1 MLSLAY
7 SAAMLGIEGYVVRV
21 EADSAAGTPGFSII
35 GLPDRAL
42 GEARE
47 RVRAAILN
55 SGFSYPAGRL
65 LVNLSP
71 ADVRKAGPAFDLAI
85 ALALMGIDEQ
95 LDAPALQSFIA
106 LGELALDGRLQP
118 VSGILP
124 MVLGARNAG
133 FSKLIVPLRN
143 ADEAALVSGIELFAI
158 DSLRSA
164 VAVVMGHGAKW
175 RRRIASAILEPN
187 DEAVHGDLADVRG
200 QLAAKRALEI
210 AAAGGHNLLLVGPPG
225 CGKTMLARRL
235 PSILPPMSLAE
246 ALEVTKIYSV
256 AGLLLGRPGIVRA
269 RPFRFPHHTISQ
281 TALVGG
287 GALVKPG
294 EISLAHH
301 GVLFLDELP
310 EFNRSA
316 IEVMRQPL
324 EEGTVTVARAA
335 GTFTYP
341 ARFQLVA
348 SMNPCP
354 CGYRGSRGAECR
366 CDDAM
371 VAKYVG
377 KLSGPLLDRIDLQI
391 ELARV
396 PFDDMVRFD
405 DGERSASI
413 RCRVIAAREIQGTR
427 FTATALT
434 CNAEIP
440 GNAMRR
446 YCTLDEPALRLLAH
460 ASAKR
465 QFSARAL
472 DRIARVARTIA
483 DLGGNA
489 AIGSEHVAEAIAYR
503 SLERLGAYGSGA
515 SNWGIASPS
524 RNAASSPGENCK
536 PAQNAPKSP
545 YRALASSKRIS

>member
-1 MLSLAY
+1 MLSLSF
-7 SAAMLGIEGYVVRV
+7 SAAMLGMEGYVVRV
-21 EADSAAGTPGFSII
+21 EADSAPGSPAFAII

-55 SGFSYPAGRL
+55 SGFAYPAGRL

-95 LDAPALQSFIA
+95 IDRGTLRDFIA
-106 LGELALDGRLQP
+106 LGELALDGKLQP

-133 FSKLIVPLRN
+133 FTKLIVPKSN
-143 ADEAALVSGIELFAI
+143 ADEAALVDGIELYAI
-158 DSLRSA
+158 ESLQSA
-164 VAVVMGHGAKW
+164 VAVLIGNGGRW
-175 RRRIASAILEPN
+175 RRRTVPPVVDLDDQLAY
-187 DEAVHGDLADVRG
+187 GDLADVRG
-200 QLAAKRALEI
+200 QLAAKRALEV

-235 PSILPPMSLAE
+235 PSILPAMSLHE

-256 AGLLLGRPGIVRA
+256 AGLLVGRASIVQA

-287 GALVKPG
+287 GALAKPG

-310 EFNRSA
+310 EFTRSA

-324 EEGTVTVARAA
+324 EEGTVTIARAA

-354 CGYRGSRGAECR
+354 CGYRGTRSVECR

-371 VAKYVG
+371 VAKYVS

-391 ELARV
+391 EIARV
-396 PFDDMVRFD
+396 PFDDMVRYE
-405 DGERSASI
+405 GAERSVAI
-413 RCRVIAAREIQGTR
+413 RERVVAARERQRARYAGTR
-427 FTATALT
+427 LG

-446 YCTLDEPALRLLAH
+446 YCTLDEPAMRLLAV

-483 DLGGNA
+483 DISGA
-489 AIGSEHVAEAIAYR
+489 ESIHADHVAEAIRYR
-503 SLERLGAYGSGA
+503 SLERLGA
-515 SNWGIASPS
+515 
-524 RNAASSPGENCK
+524 AA
-536 PAQNAPKSP
+536 
-545 YRALASSKRIS
+545 

>member
-1 MLSLAY
+1 MLSQAF

-21 EADSAAGTPGFSII
+21 EADSSPGTPHFSII

-42 GEARE
+42 KEAAD
-47 RVRAAILN
+47 RVRSAVFN
-55 SGFSYPAGRL
+55 SGFGYPPGKL
-65 LVNLSP
+65 LVNLAP
-71 ADVRKAGPAFDLAI
+71 AHVRKAGPAFDLAI
-85 ALALMGIDEQ
+85 ALALLAMDEQ
-95 LDAPALQSFIA
+95 IDRAALRDFIA
-106 LGELALDGRLQP
+106 LGELALDGALQP
-118 VSGILP
+118 VSGMLP
-124 MVLGARNAG
+124 MVLGARAAG
-133 FSKLIVPLRN
+133 YRKLIIPERN
-143 ADEAALVSGIELFAI
+143 AEEAALVDGVELYPVE
-158 DSLRSA
+158 SLRAA
-164 VAVVMGHGAKW
+164 VAVLGGNGTKW
-175 RRRIASAILEPN
+175 RRRTEVP
-187 DEAVHGDLADVRG
+187 AVDAAAADPHGDLVDVRG
-200 QLAAKRALEI
+200 QAAAKRALEI

-235 PSILPPMSLAE
+235 PSILPAMTPNE
-246 ALEVTKIYSV
+246 ALDVTKIYSV
-256 AGLLLGRPGIVRA
+256 AGLLGPKAGIVRA

-281 TALVGG
+281 VALVGG
-287 GALVKPG
+287 GTLAKPG

-310 EFNRSA
+310 EFSRSA
-316 IEVMRQPL
+316 IEVLRQPL
-324 EEGTVTVARAA
+324 EEHRVTIARAA

-354 CGYRGSRGAECR
+354 CGYRGTRGAECR
-366 CDDAM
+366 CDDAA

-396 PFDDMVRFD
+396 PFDDMVRYEC
-405 DGERSASI
+405 GERSLQI
-413 RCRVIAAREIQGTR
+413 RERVLAARERQQGR
-427 FTATALT
+427 FSRTNLS

-446 YCTLDEPALRLLAH
+446 YCTLDEAPMRLLAL

-483 DLGGNA
+483 DLA
-489 AIGSEHVAEAIAYR
+489 DTPSIQAEHVAEAIQYR
-503 SLERLGAYGSGA
+503 SLERLGAVA
-515 SNWGIASPS
+515 
-524 RNAASSPGENCK
+524 
-536 PAQNAPKSP
+536 
-545 YRALASSKRIS
+545 

>member
-1 MLSLAY
+1 MVHDMLSLAF

-21 EADSAAGTPGFSII
+21 EADSAPGTPGFTII

-42 GEARE
+42 AEASN
-47 RVRAAILN
+47 RVRSAIVN
-55 SGFSYPAGRL
+55 SGFAYPAGRL
-65 LVNLSP
+65 LVNLAP
-71 ADVRKAGPAFDLAI
+71 ANVRKAGPAFDVAM
-85 ALALMGIDEQ
+85 ALALIAMDEQ
-95 LDAPALQSFIA
+95 IDRLALQEFIA
-106 LGELALDGRLQP
+106 LGELALDGKLQP

-133 FSKLIVPLRN
+133 FTKLIVPAEN
-143 ADEAALVSGIELFAI
+143 ADEAALVDGIELYAVDSFSSAI
-158 DSLRSA
+158 A
-164 VAVVMGHGAKW
+164 VISGNGAKW
-175 RRRIASAILEPN
+175 RTRTHAPELDST
-187 DEAVHGDLADVRG
+187 DELVHGDLCDVRG
-200 QLAAKRALEI
+200 QLGAKRALEI

-235 PSILPPMSLAE
+235 PSILPPMTLDE
-246 ALEVTKIYSV
+246 ALNVTKIYSV
-256 AGLLLGRPGIVRA
+256 AGLLTGKAGIVRA

-281 TALVGG
+281 VALVGG
-287 GALVKPG
+287 GSLVKPG
-294 EISLAHH
+294 EISLSHH

-310 EFNRSA
+310 EFSRSA

-324 EEGTVTVARAA
+324 EEGTVTIARAA

-354 CGYRGSRGAECR
+354 CGYRGTRSAECR
-366 CDDAM
+366 CDDAT

-391 ELARV
+391 EIARV
-396 PFDDMVRFD
+396 PFDDMVRREN
-405 DGERSASI
+405 GERSANI
-413 RCRVIAAREIQGTR
+413 RARVVAARERQRAR
-427 FTATALT
+427 FASTPLA

-440 GNAMRR
+440 GNAMKQH
-446 YCTLDEPALRLLAH
+446 CGLDDSALRLLAL

-483 DLGGNA
+483 DLA
-489 AIGSEHVAEAIAYR
+489 ACDAIHAEHVAEAIQYR
-503 SLERLGAYGSGA
+503 SLERMGA
-515 SNWGIASPS
+515 
-524 RNAASSPGENCK
+524 AA
-536 PAQNAPKSP
+536 
-545 YRALASSKRIS
+545 

>member
-1 MLSLAY
+1 MLSLAF

-21 EADSAAGTPGFSII
+21 EADSSAGTPAFAII

-42 GEARE
+42 REACD
-47 RVRAAILN
+47 RVRAAIFN
-55 SGFSYPAGRL
+55 SGFAYPAGRL

-85 ALALMGIDEQ
+85 ALGLLAIEEQIDR
-95 LDAPALQSFIA
+95 LALQEFIA
-106 LGELALDGRLQP
+106 LGELALDGKLQA
-118 VSGILP
+118 VDGILP

-133 FSKLIVPLRN
+133 FRKLIVPAAN
-143 ADEAALVSGIELFAI
+143 ADEAALVDGTELYAV
-158 DSLRSA
+158 DTLASA
-164 VAVVMGHGAKW
+164 VTVIGGSGARW
-175 RRRIASAILEPN
+175 RRSPAPPLLDLAADDL
-187 DEAVHGDLADVRG
+187 VHGDLADVRG

-235 PSILPPMSLAE
+235 PSILPPMSLSE
-246 ALEVTKIYSV
+246 ALDVTKIYSV
-256 AGLLLGRPGIVRA
+256 AGLAGVAGIVRA

-287 GALVKPG
+287 GALAKPG

-310 EFNRSA
+310 EFSRSA

-324 EEGTVTVARAA
+324 EEGTVTIARAA

-354 CGYRGSRGAECR
+354 CGYRGTRNAECR
-366 CDDAM
+366 CDDAA

-391 ELARV
+391 EIARV
-396 PFDDMVRFD
+396 PFDDMVRYEG
-405 DGERSASI
+405 GERSAQI
-413 RCRVIAAREIQGTR
+413 RARVVAARQRQCTR
-427 FTATALT
+427 FTGTTLT

-446 YCTLDEPALRLLAH
+446 HCALDEPAMRLLAL

-483 DLGGNA
+483 DLSNA
-489 AIGSEHVAEAIAYR
+489 ESIQAEHVAEAIQYR
-503 SLERLGAYGSGA
+503 SLERIGA
-515 SNWGIASPS
+515 
-524 RNAASSPGENCK
+524 AA
-536 PAQNAPKSP
+536 
-545 YRALASSKRIS
+545 

>member
-1 MLSLAY
+1 MLSLSF
-7 SAAMLGIEGYVVRV
+7 SAAMLGIDGYVVRV
-21 EADSAAGTPGFSII
+21 EADSAPGTPGFAII

-47 RVRAAILN
+47 RVRAAIIN
-55 SGFSYPAGRL
+55 SGFAYPAGRL

-85 ALALMGIDEQ
+85 AVALMGIDEQ
-95 LDAPALQSFIA
+95 IDRNALREFIA
-106 LGELALDGRLQP
+106 LGELALDGKLQP

-133 FSKLIVPLRN
+133 FTKLIVPTRN
-143 ADEAALVSGIELFAI
+143 ADEAALVADIELYAV
-158 DSLRSA
+158 DSLQSA
-164 VAVVMGHGAKW
+164 IAVLAGNGAKW
-175 RRRIASAILEPN
+175 RRRTAAPVLDLA
-187 DEAVHGDLADVRG
+187 DESVHGDLVDVRG

-235 PSILPPMSLAE
+235 PSILPAMTLHE

-256 AGLLLGRPGIVRA
+256 AGLLVGRAGIVRA

-287 GALVKPG
+287 GTLAKPG

-310 EFNRSA
+310 EFTRSA

-324 EEGTVTVARAA
+324 EEGTVTIARAA

-354 CGYRGSRGAECR
+354 CGYRGARSAECR

-371 VAKYVG
+371 VAKYVS

-391 ELARV
+391 EIARV
-396 PFDDMVRFD
+396 PFDDMVRY
-405 DGERSASI
+405 DGAERSLRI
-413 RCRVIAAREIQGTR
+413 RERVVAARDRQRARFSGT
-427 FTATALT
+427 TLA

-446 YCTLDEPALRLLAH
+446 YCALDEPAMRLLAH

-483 DLGGNA
+483 DIGGEDSIA
-489 AIGSEHVAEAIAYR
+489 AQHVAEAIQYR
-503 SLERLGAYGSGA
+503 SLERLGA
-515 SNWGIASPS
+515 
-524 RNAASSPGENCK
+524 AA
-536 PAQNAPKSP
+536 
-545 YRALASSKRIS
+545 